1 MDIEII
7 NVASSTHSGDNNSNL
22 LGVIKL
28 IVYKENNVENVLQ
41 LSPPDMDNF
50 IPIDQVTNDLLI
62 EWVELSKQN

>member
-7 NVASSTHSGDNNSNL
+7 NVASSTHSGNNDSNL

>member
-7 NVASSTHSGDNNSNL
+7 NVASSTHSGDNDSNL

-28 IVYKENNVENVLQ
+28 IVYKENNVENMLQ
-41 LSPPDMDNF
+41 LSPPDMNNF
-50 IPIDQVTNDLLI
+50 IPIEQVTNDLLI

>member
-7 NVASSTHSGDNNSNL
+7 NVASSTDSGNSNSSL
-22 LGVIKL
+22 LSVIKL
-28 IVYKENNVENVLQ
+28 IVYKENNIENILQ

-50 IPIDQVTNDLLI
+50 IPIEQVTNDLLI

>member
-7 NVASSTHSGDNNSNL
+7 NVASSTHSGDNDSNL

-28 IVYKENNVENVLQ
+28 IVYKENNIENILQ
-41 LSPPDMDNF
+41 LAPPNMDNF
-50 IPIDQVTNDLLI
+50 IPIEQVTNDLLI

>member
-7 NVASSTHSGDNNSNL
+7 NVASSTHSGDNDSNL

-28 IVYKENNVENVLQ
+28 IVYKENNIENILQ

-50 IPIDQVTNDLLI
+50 IPIEQVTNDLLI

>member
-1 MDIEII
+1 MAIEII
-7 NVASSTHSGDNNSNL
+7 NVASSTHSGDNDSNL

>member
-1 MDIEII
+1 MAIEII
-7 NVASSTHSGDNNSNL
+7 NVASSTHSGDNDSNL

-28 IVYKENNVENVLQ
+28 IVYKENNIENILQ

-50 IPIDQVTNDLLI
+50 IPIEQVTNDLLI

>member
-7 NVASSTHSGDNNSNL
+7 NVASSTHSGDNDSNL

-28 IVYKENNVENVLQ
+28 IVYKENNIENILQ
-41 LSPPDMDNF
+41 LAPPDMDNF
-50 IPIDQVTNDLLI
+50 IPIEQVTNDLLI